1 MNVQDYRKKFSKYI
15 EKELRSRIEDLATV
29 WQPAKLGD
37 LYQVLCDWMDIQ
49 TDPIGMVQQK
59 IPSLPMC
66 KCTPH
71 PIRLGNGEKAKIVT
85 KILDTFQ
92 DLAGTQ
98 KSKFSFRAS
107 EFGLS
112 RDEFVRK
119 IGRSLNRNPEK
130 LKRFPDLRIK
140 CQKTNDGAMF
150 YLSRKDE
157 ASGKNP
163 PARSMEEMASIFGN
177 RP

>member
-15 EKELRSRIEDLATV
+15 ERELQSRIEDLATE
-29 WQPAKLGD
+29 WQPAKLED

-66 KCTPH
+66 KCTAL
-71 PIRLGNGEKAKIVT
+71 PIRLRNGEKSKIVT

-92 DLAGTQ
+92 NLAVTQ
-98 KSKFSFRAS
+98 KSKFSFKAS

-130 LKRFPDLRIK
+130 LKRFPDLSIK
-140 CQKTNDGAMF
+140 CQKTSDGAMF
-150 YLSRKDE
+150 YLSRKNEGTSKSPSVLSPWDE
-157 ASGKNP
+157 WALKQGTK
-163 PARSMEEMASIFGN
+163 
-177 RP
+177 